1 MANNIKGITVEIGG
15 NVGPLK
21 TALKDVDKTAGNLQS
36 QLKEVNKQLKFDPSN
51 TTLLKQK
58 QELLTKEISNTSE
71 KLKTLK
77 AAEKQAQEQ
86 FAQGKISQEQYQA
99 LQREVIKTESQLKEL
114 GRQAGL
120 ANAALDK
127 VSVVT
132 GKIGTSATA
141 LGKGLMPVT
150 AAVTAAGA
158 AAVAAYVDVDK
169 GADTVIEKTGAT
181 GEAAKEMKSVYQDVA
196 ASVPDSMQD
205 VGNAVGEIN
214 TRLEFTGDKL
224 ETASDDFLKFAKI
237 NGTDVNTSVQ
247 LVSRAMGDAG
257 IKSDDYKAV
266 LDQLTVAGQKSGISI
281 DTLTTNLAKYGAP
294 MRALGLDTKTSI
306 AMFAG
311 WEKAG
316 VNTEIAF
323 SGMKKAIST
332 WGAQGKDSRVEFKKT
347 LEEIKNAPDIAA
359 ATTKAIEVFGQKAGP
374 DLADAIQGGRFEVQD
389 YIDALENSQGA
400 VESTYAGIA
409 DGTDDAKTAMNAA
422 KVAASELGGTIL
434 EALAPVLQKVASA
447 AKKAADMF
455 GSMDE
460 KTRKTILTVAG
471 IAAAVAPALLIA
483 GKIANGISNI
493 TKAMTIAR
501 TATLAETAAQTSW
514 TAALLTSPVTWI
526 VVGIAALIA
535 ALVLL
540 YKNCKPFHD
549 WVVKALN
556 TVKNLAKT
564 VFNGLIT
571 FFTSTIPKA
580 WNSLVSFFKG
590 VPSWWSKLW
599 TQVGQFFK
607 NFWSGIKSV
616 VMAIITPFITEIKNI
631 FNGMKSG
638 LSDILNGVKSI
649 FSGVW
654 TIIKNVV
661 LGIVLLIIDLVT
673 GNFKKLHSDLSGI
686 LNNIKNAFKTIWSG
700 IKSVAVGIV
709 KALTGAIIAIFK
721 NMVTDLKLLGNK
733 LKTFFSGLWT
743 GIKKTAV
750 SIWNGLIKFI
760 QGLPSEFSSAVKS
773 IGQAIIHGF
782 DDAIVFIKGLPA
794 QMLQWGKDMIQGLV
808 DGIESMIGRVTDAVK
823 NVASKITSFLHFSKP
838 DEGPLADYESWMP
851 DMMDGIRQGILS
863 SMSKVQDAVQQVS
876 MVIAASIPTDLAGDV
891 QARTA
896 YAAAYGRS
904 SVAASA
910 QQTAV
915 SASAA
920 PAPMFQQTV
929 NNYSPKALSPAES
942 ARLTRNATR
951 QFIRSLKG

>member
-36 QLKEVNKQLKFDPSN
+36 QLREVNRQLKFDPSN

-58 QELLTKEISNTSE
+58 QELLTKEISNTSK
-71 KLKTLK
+71 KLTTLK
-77 AAEKQAQEQ
+77 DAEKQAQEK

-120 ANAALDK
+120 TNASLDK

-132 GKIGTSATA
+132 GKIGTNATA

-181 GEAAKEMKSVYQDVA
+181 GDAAKELKAVYKDVA

-237 NGTDVNTSVQ
+237 NKTDVNTSVQ

-257 IKSDDYKAV
+257 IQSDDYKAV

-332 WGAQGKDSRVEFKKT
+332 WGAQGKDSRVEFQKT

-359 ATTKAIEVFGQKAGP
+359 ATTEAIEVFGQKAGP

-389 YIDALENSQGA
+389 YIDALENSEGA

-434 EALAPVLQKVASA
+434 EMLAPVLQKVASD
-447 AKKAADMF
+447 AKKAADLF
-455 GSMDE
+455 GSMDTG
-460 KTRKTILTVAG
+460 TRKMILTVAG
-471 IAAAVAPALLIA
+471 VVAAVAPALLIA
-483 GKIANGISNI
+483 GKIASGISAI
-493 TKAMTIAR
+493 TGAMTMAK
-501 TATLAETAAQTSW
+501 TATLAQTAAQYGW
-514 TAALLTSPVTWI
+514 NAALLTSPVTWI
-526 VVGIAALIA
+526 ILGIMALIA

-549 WVVKALN
+549 WVDKALQN
-556 TVKNLAKT
+556 VGNLAKT

-580 WNSLVSFFKG
+580 WNGLVALFNR
-590 VPSWWSKLW
+590 VPSWWSGLW
-599 TQVGQFFK
+599 TQVR
-607 NFWSGIKSV
+607 
-616 VMAIITPFITEIKNI
+616 
-631 FNGMKSG
+631 
-638 LSDILNGVKSI
+638 
-649 FSGVW
+649 
-654 TIIKNVV
+654 
-661 LGIVLLIIDLVT
+661 
-673 GNFKKLHSDLSGI
+673 
-686 LNNIKNAFKTIWSG
+686 
-700 IKSVAVGIV
+700 
-709 KALTGAIIAIFK
+709 
-721 NMVTDLKLLGNK
+721 
-733 LKTFFSGLWT
+733 TFFSDIWKQILSCFEQLPGKMLDIGVNIVK
-743 GIKKTAV
+743 GIWQGINSAIDWLHDMI
-750 SIWNGLIKFI
+750 SNFCNGIINKFKSVLHI
-760 QGLPSEFSSAVKS
+760 NSPSTLFADVIGKNLALG
-773 IGQAIIHGF
+773 IGQGF
-782 DDAIVFIKGLPA
+782 TENMKAVA
-794 QMLQWGKDMIQGLV
+794 A
-808 DGIESMIGRVTDAVK
+808 SM
-823 NVASKITSFLHFSKP
+823 
-838 DEGPLADYESWMP
+838 
-851 DMMDGIRQGILS
+851 
-863 SMSKVQDAVQQVS
+863 
-876 MVIAASIPTDLAGDV
+876 AASIPTTWDTGV
-891 QARTA
+891 QVRTA
-896 YAAAYGRS
+896 MATAYGS
-904 SVAASA
+904 SSSKMGNTQSISA
-910 QQTAV
+910 EAGTV
-915 SASAA
+915 SGGDITVKQYFQGKVPSAA
-920 PAPMFQQTV
+920 ET
-929 NNYSPKALSPAES
+929 
-942 ARLTRNATR
+942 ARQTRNGLR
-951 QFIRSLKG
+951 QVVKSLKR